1 MQTCRGNW
9 RAPNLFS
16 RLVRDPR
23 VFFHPVELSI
33 QALGPLSNRFQRARV
48 CLGCSDSGRFNYS
61 SPRPLHT
68 RFSSFVYSFCRTRR
82 KPRRIP
88 PSMFFLSFLSPS
100 SSLFPLAVE
109 VTQDQPRETCSL
121 PSFLSFSL
129 SLSGETVSSS
139 VPSYSPGSLFCS
151 SLLYSLPRDNQIIR
165 VVPLMKN
172 TSNLLDEKILHRT

>member
-1 MQTCRGNW
+1 
-9 RAPNLFS
+9 
-16 RLVRDPR
+16 
-23 VFFHPVELSI
+23 
-33 QALGPLSNRFQRARV
+33 
-48 CLGCSDSGRFNYS
+48 
-61 SPRPLHT
+61 
-68 RFSSFVYSFCRTRR
+68 
-82 KPRRIP
+82 
-88 PSMFFLSFLSPS
+88 MFFLSFLSPS

-109 VTQDQPRETCSL
+109 VTQDQPRETYSL